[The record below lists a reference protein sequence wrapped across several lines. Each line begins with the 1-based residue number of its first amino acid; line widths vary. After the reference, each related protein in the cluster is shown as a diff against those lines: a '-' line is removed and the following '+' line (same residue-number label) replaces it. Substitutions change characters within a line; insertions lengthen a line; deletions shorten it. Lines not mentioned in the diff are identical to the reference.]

1 MQLPQRRPS
10 GNCVPESV
18 NRTGRSFQMSP
29 HAENP
34 SRNEPPE
41 RDTLSETRPIGKP
54 YPGLSVDSGTQ
65 FPADAETESASRYR
79 CLERDALSQW
89 MLMRKLRPTF
99 RVGCNFRLSLD
110 WETTSHSH
118 KNGRLGCWSE
128 PSVWRVM
135 SRHLARYVIPDDAVA
150 IGENVVAA
158 SRVGRYAVDRVHPA
172 ACTTV
177 LLLGQT
183 TDSGDIRAVR

>member
-1 MQLPQRRPS
+1 MYPRLQPQNGMQFPQRRPS

-18 NRTGRSFQMSP
+18 NRTERSFQMSP

-89 MLMRKLRPTF
+89 MLMRKLCPGIHLQSGMQF
-99 RVGCNFRLSLD
+99 PVEPRLR
-110 WETTSHSH
+110 
-118 KNGRLGCWSE
+118 NPI
-128 PSVWRVM
+128 PSVLKAGG
-135 SRHLARYVIPDDAVA
+135 SD
-150 IGENVVAA
+150 
-158 SRVGRYAVDRVHPA
+158 VGPNRPFG
-172 ACTTV
+172 V
-177 LLLGQT
+177 LCRG
-183 TDSGDIRAVR
+183 I